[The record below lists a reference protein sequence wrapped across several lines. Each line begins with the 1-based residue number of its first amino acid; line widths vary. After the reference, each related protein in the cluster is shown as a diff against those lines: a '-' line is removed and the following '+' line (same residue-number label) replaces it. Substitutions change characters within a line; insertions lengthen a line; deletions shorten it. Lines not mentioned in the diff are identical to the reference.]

1 MNKKKLLL
9 IILCICTFIFAF
21 NVYAEEDIF
30 DSAADGSEIIE
41 PSIQDNV
48 DVEPTEEVVGQ
59 YKIVIEDDADILT
72 DDEEKQLLKD
82 MRPLSEYGNIAFKSI
97 SSNDT
102 STDNFARNYYHNI
115 FGHGVSNG
123 SLFLVDMDNREIYI
137 FSDGNNYKIINNS
150 KAYLITDNIYKM
162 ASAGDY
168 YGCASEAYSE
178 MYTLLAGGK
187 IMEPMRHISNGVLA
201 IVISFFTTFI
211 IVLSS
216 SRVKKANNSEIIKNC
231 DVAFNATNIVGTKTG
246 THRVYSPVSESSGG
260 SSGGGG
266 GGGGGSS
273 GGGGGHSF

>member
-1 MNKKKLLL
+1 MNKKKLILIVLCVFTLL
-9 IILCICTFIFAF
+9 FTF
-21 NVYAEEDIF
+21 NVFAEEDIF
-30 DSAADGSEIIE
+30 DTVT
-41 PSIQDNV
+41 DNNEV
-48 DVEPTEEVVGQ
+48 AEFEYDEDYDVESTEEVVGQ
-59 YKIVIEDDADILT
+59 YKIIIEDDADLLS
-72 DDEEKQLLKD
+72 DEEEKQLLKD
-82 MRPLSEYGNIAFKSI
+82 MRPLSEYGNIVFKSI
-97 SSNDT
+97 SSN
-102 STDNFARNYYHNI
+102 STTTAAYARNYYHST
-115 FGHGVSNG
+115 FGRAVTNG
-123 SLFLVDMDNREIYI
+123 SLFLIDMDNREIYI
-137 FSDGNNYKIINNS
+137 FSDGNNYKLINSS

-168 YGCASEAYSE
+168 YDCASEAYSE

-216 SRVKKANNSEIIKNC
+216 SRIKKANNSEVINNC
-231 DVAFNATNIVGTKTG
+231 DVVFNANNIVGTKTG

>member
-1 MNKKKLLL
+1 MNKKKLVL
-9 IILCICTFIFAF
+9 IVLCICTLLFTF
-21 NVYAEEDIF
+21 NVRAEEDIF
-30 DSAADGSEIIE
+30 DTVSDNNEVVDSESSE
-41 PSIQDNV
+41 EF
-48 DVEPTEEVVGQ
+48 DVKPTEEVVGQ
-59 YKIVIEDDADILT
+59 YKIIIEDDADLLT
-72 DDEEKQLLKD
+72 DEQEKELLKD

-97 SSNDT
+97 STNNT
-102 STDNFARNYYHNI
+102 STNDFARTYYHDM

-123 SLFLVDMDNREIYI
+123 SLFLIDMDNREIYI

-150 KAYLITDNIYKM
+150 KAYLMTDNIYKM

-168 YGCASEAYSE
+168 YGCASEAYTE

-201 IVISFFTTFI
+201 IVISFLNTFL

-216 SRVKKANNSEIIKNC
+216 SRIKKANNSEIIKNC
-231 DVAFNATNIVGTKTG
+231 DVAFNANNIVGTKTG

-266 GGGGGSS
+266 GGGGSS

>member
-1 MNKKKLLL
+1 MNKKKLIL
-9 IILCICTFIFAF
+9 IVLCICTLLFTF
-21 NVYAEEDIF
+21 NVRAEEDIF
-30 DSAADGSEIIE
+30 DTVSDNNEVVDSESSE
-41 PSIQDNV
+41 EF

-59 YKIVIEDDADILT
+59 YKIIIEDDADLLT
-72 DDEEKQLLKD
+72 DEQEKELLKD

-97 SSNDT
+97 STNNT
-102 STDNFARNYYHNI
+102 STNDFARTYYHDM

-123 SLFLVDMDNREIYI
+123 SLFLIDMDNREIYI

-168 YGCASEAYSE
+168 YGCASEAYTE

-201 IVISFFTTFI
+201 IVISFFTTFL

-216 SRVKKANNSEIIKNC
+216 SRIKKANNSEIIKNC
-231 DVAFNATNIVGTKTG
+231 DVAFNANNIVGTKTG

-266 GGGGGSS
+266 GGGGSS

>member
-1 MNKKKLLL
+1 MNKKKLIL
-9 IILCICTFIFAF
+9 IVLCICTLLFTF
-21 NVYAEEDIF
+21 NVRAEEDIF
-30 DSAADGSEIIE
+30 DTVSDNNEVFDSESSE
-41 PSIQDNV
+41 EF

-59 YKIVIEDDADILT
+59 YKIIIEDDADLLT
-72 DDEEKQLLKD
+72 DEQEKELLKD

-97 SSNDT
+97 STNNT
-102 STDNFARNYYHNI
+102 STNDFARTYYHDM

-123 SLFLVDMDNREIYI
+123 SLFLIDMDNREIYI

-168 YGCASEAYSE
+168 YGCASEAYAE

-201 IVISFFTTFI
+201 IVISFFTTFL

-216 SRVKKANNSEIIKNC
+216 SRIKKANNSEIIKNC
-231 DVAFNATNIVGTKTG
+231 DVAFNANNIVGTKTG

-266 GGGGGSS
+266 GGGGSS

>member
-1 MNKKKLLL
+1 MNKKKLIL
-9 IILCICTFIFAF
+9 IVLCICTLLFTF
-21 NVYAEEDIF
+21 NVRAEEDIF
-30 DSAADGSEIIE
+30 DTVSDNNEVVDSESSE
-41 PSIQDNV
+41 EF
-48 DVEPTEEVVGQ
+48 DVKPTEEVVGQ
-59 YKIVIEDDADILT
+59 YKIIIEDDADLLT
-72 DDEEKQLLKD
+72 DEQEKELLKD

-97 SSNDT
+97 STNNT
-102 STDNFARNYYHNI
+102 STNDFARTYYHDM

-123 SLFLVDMDNREIYI
+123 SLFLIDMDNREIYI

-168 YGCASEAYSE
+168 YGCASEAYTA

-201 IVISFFTTFI
+201 IVISFFTTFL

-216 SRVKKANNSEIIKNC
+216 SRIKKANNSEIIKNC
-231 DVAFNATNIVGTKTG
+231 DVAFNANNIVGTKTG

-266 GGGGGSS
+266 GGGGSS

>member
-1 MNKKKLLL
+1 MNKKKLIL
-9 IILCICTFIFAF
+9 IILCIFTFIFAF

-30 DSAADGSEIIE
+30 DSAADGGEIIE
-41 PSIQDNV
+41 PSIQDNI

-123 SLFLVDMDNREIYI
+123 SLFLVDMDNRKIYI

-266 GGGGGSS
+266 GGGGSS